1 MKAIDSSVWLEYFAA
16 GPLASELERELTN
29 RERLLTPAVV
39 VYEVYRWLL
48 AHRTEEDAAFGAGLL
63 QQTRVV
69 PLDEPLAL
77 RAAEIAVD
85 RKLAMADAL
94 IYATA
99 LAHDAT
105 LVTCDAHFAGLPGVE
120 YHPKA

>member
-1 MKAIDSSVWLEYFAA
+1 LKAIDSSVWLEYFAA
-16 GPLASELERELTN
+16 GPLAGKIEPELAN
-29 RERLLTPAVV
+29 RDRLVTPAVV

-48 AHRTEEDAAFGAGLL
+48 AHRGEEDAAFAAALL

-69 PLDEPLAL
+69 PLDETLA
-77 RAAEIAVD
+77 RQAAEIAVD

-99 LAHDAT
+99 QAHDAT
-105 LVTCDAHFAGLPGVE
+105 LVTMDADFADLPGVE
-120 YHPKA
+120 YHAKS

>member
-1 MKAIDSSVWLEYFAA
+1 LKAIDSSVWLEYFAA
-16 GPLASELERELTN
+16 GPLANELERELTN
-29 RERLLTPAVV
+29 RERLITPAVV

-69 PLDEPLAL
+69 PLDEPLA
-77 RAAEIAVD
+77 RQAAEIAVD

-99 LAHDAT
+99 VANGAT

-120 YHPKA
+120 YHPKS

>member
-1 MKAIDSSVWLEYFAA
+1 LKAIDSSVWLEYFAA
-16 GPLASELERELTN
+16 GPLANELERELTN
-29 RERLLTPAVV
+29 RERLITPAVV

-69 PLDEPLAL
+69 PLDEPLA
-77 RAAEIAVD
+77 RQAAEIAVD

-99 LAHDAT
+99 VANDAT